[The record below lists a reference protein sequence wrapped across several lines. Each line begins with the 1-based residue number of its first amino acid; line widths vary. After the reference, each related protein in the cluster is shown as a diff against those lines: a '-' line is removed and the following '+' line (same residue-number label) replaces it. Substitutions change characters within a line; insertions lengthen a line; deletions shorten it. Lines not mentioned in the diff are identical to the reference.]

1 MEIKLGIGIENI
13 KFGLKPKDIENLL
26 GKPNSIRKDEEYGE
40 FEPMYIYN
48 ALQLRLTFYKNHE
61 DRLGYIRCSNKNL
74 IINSQKVIGKPLKKV
89 LGIFKKVTDDDWVL
103 EEYDFWNQYFNEK
116 FWLILS
122 FNYDTLSEIEMGVPF
137 KDDEQYNWPK

>member
-1 MEIKLGIGIENI
+1 
-13 KFGLKPKDIENLL
+13 
-26 GKPNSIRKDEEYGE
+26 
-40 FEPMYIYN
+40 
-48 ALQLRLTFYKNHE
+48 
-61 DRLGYIRCSNKNL
+61 L